1 MALMRRAR
9 IVVVLEVMWAY
20 PGDPPRRWF
29 RINPYNHSG
38 RRLIN
43 IIGHTDFTVTNAC
56 PDVVYSAKGRGKPDA
71 DWLARNLAILKP
83 DVLLVCGRVAQE
95 TFKRFMVGGRTQVI
109 SMPHPAART
118 WSKAKIASAQRRV
131 RIALAGRI

>member
-1 MALMRRAR
+1 MK
-9 IVVVLEVMWAY
+9 IVVVLEVMWGM

-43 IIGHTDFTVTNAC
+43 IIGRSDFIVTNAC

-71 DWLARNLAILKP
+71 DWLARNLAALKP
-83 DVLLVCGRVAQE
+83 DVLLVCGRVAHT
-95 TFKRFMVGGRTQVI
+95 TFKYSMVPSSTEVI
-109 SMPHPAART
+109 ALPHPAARN
-118 WSKAKIASAQRRV
+118 WSKAKIVQAQRVIQKAIGERT
-131 RIALAGRI
+131 